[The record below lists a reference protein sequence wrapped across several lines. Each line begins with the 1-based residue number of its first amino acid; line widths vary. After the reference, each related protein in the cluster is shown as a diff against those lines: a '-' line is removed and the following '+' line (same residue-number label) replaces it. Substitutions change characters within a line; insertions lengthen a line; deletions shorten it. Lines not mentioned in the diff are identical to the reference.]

1 MFSTLGFHRA
11 ANSLCATISFPAPRP
26 VLVISDVQSRRV
38 LLHVTDPTPADTAQY
53 VVRFKT
59 DIGHSSWLM
68 EKRNKTSQGGDAWI
82 TLHGVH
88 PYTAY
93 KVEVASYYKDGDIGP
108 YSVDKRFI
116 TKQAG

>member
-1 MFSTLGFHRA
+1 
-11 ANSLCATISFPAPRP
+11 
-26 VLVISDVQSRRV
+26 
-38 LLHVTDPTPADTAQY
+38 
-53 VVRFKT
+53 
-59 DIGHSSWLM
+59 M